1 MFLDPSISFE
11 LNRLEAV
18 VVAHFTAW
26 FTDDKVCVGGWEE
39 GRKETDKY
47 LTLYL
52 PLVVGTRLI
61 Y

>member
-26 FTDDKVCVGGWEE
+26 FTDDKVCRGLE
-39 GRKETDKY
+39 GRKETDKCPS
-47 LTLYL
+47 LYL

>member
-18 VVAHFTAW
+18 VVARFTAW
-26 FTDDKVCVGGWEE
+26 FTDDKVCRGLG

-52 PLVVGTRLI
+52 PLVVGNRLI